1 MENIE
6 IRETYCQPYVLIET
20 GKLPVIKETRGNK
33 NKKPRMEVISNGSGI
48 GCDSDFQEV
57 ELFKENITGFVY
69 DKRMRFHSNNFD
81 KHHHPEDPN
90 RITTIKNTLEKAGCY
105 KKMKHINARE
115 ATKQEIC
122 LAHTDE
128 HWSLIKKTS
137 ALCSS
142 LSAGGVIELCKAVV
156 SGDVSNGFANV
167 RPPGHHAGIS
177 NGTQQIFYNDPDVVY
192 CSLHLYQNGSFYPNK
207 KQADY
212 MYVGGENAL
221 GKTINIPWPCP
232 GMGDSEYLYAFN
244 NVVMPIAYEFAPDI
258 VLVSAGFDA
267 AKGDTIGKNFVTPNG
282 FAHMTHMLK
291 SLANGKIVLALEGGY
306 NLNSLS
312 NCALAC
318 VKVLLGEPPGQLEK
332 LKPRKECIEI
342 IHQIIRTQSKYWK
355 TLIPR
360 YVNISEEKYEMM
372 SLPLILDNKLN
383 VEFSKSVCCSY
394 NLFKKDVL
402 FLFVHDMPEFRADT
416 TAMSN
421 LLNAYGSHMINTVYQ
436 YFDVIVKKKGYGII
450 DIDVPSLTIN
460 SETGIQELKD
470 LLLYI
475 WNKYI
480 IMNLYQFKNIII
492 IGSGKGCQSLA
503 NFLSFIESLLCVL
516 LIPGL
521 TDVPSISNN
530 CELIDWYNKISY
542 VFLPSNHDYWNNE
555 PKKECGNCINV
566 DGK

>member
-69 DKRMRFHSNNFD
+69 DKQ
-81 KHHHPEDPN
+81 
-90 RITTIKNTLEKAGCY
+90 
-105 KKMKHINARE
+105 

-137 ALCSS
+137 ELNNYNLLKLSNEYNSIYINNDTALCSS

-383 VEFSKSVCCSY
+383 VEFSKSVCCR
-394 NLFKKDVL
+394 
-402 FLFVHDMPEFRADT
+402 PEFRADT

-503 NFLSFIESLLCVL
+503 NFLSEKGFIESLLCVL

>member
-90 RITTIKNTLEKAGCY
+90 RITTIKNTLEKAG
-105 KKMKHINARE
+105 
-115 ATKQEIC
+115 
-122 LAHTDE
+122 
-128 HWSLIKKTS
+128 S
-137 ALCSS
+137 LCSS

-383 VEFSKSVCCSY
+383 VEFSKSVCCR
-394 NLFKKDVL
+394 
-402 FLFVHDMPEFRADT
+402 PEFRADT